1 MVISKL
7 IPALLLAA
15 LVCANSALQAFSAQT
30 VSAQS
35 ASAQPSSAPSGSAQ
49 ASPPKSAQAPARSAQ
64 APKKKS
70 TPASA
75 QSSPTDGLQEAETL
89 LQNQQYAQ
97 AEEKLL
103 IAVTSA
109 AQNPQAWFDLGFAQ
123 SHLDKNWEAVA
134 SYQKAVELSPKW
146 FEANLNLGVALA
158 RSGDVSSAVAVLTH
172 AVELTPTS
180 GGDEA
185 RGRAWLALAEAM
197 EQAGGD
203 PKGAAAAYDKALAF
217 KAGGPELLVK
227 AGMLLAKAG
236 DAPGAELHFE
246 KAAEAG
252 DSTGM
257 AQLINLM
264 ASQKR
269 YNDAELWLSKYVAQ
283 NPQDSAARL
292 QYARL
297 LSSQDKKAEAVA
309 ALQASA
315 KPYSPEIAQ
324 ELVEIYLTNKQYK
337 DAEATLRPLVEADP
351 RDPQLHLRLG
361 IALLYQLRY
370 ADAEAELARTVQLK
384 SDMADAYIY
393 LADAARENQHYE
405 LAIRSLDA
413 HARLAPE
420 TPKTYFIRATSYD
433 HLRLY
438 KPAAENYKHFLAV
451 SGGKYP
457 EQEFQARH
465 RLKAIEP

>member
-1 MVISKL
+1 MVISKF

-15 LVCANSALQAFSAQT
+15 LLYANSALQAASSAQSTPAKAPSAQT
-30 VSAQS
+30 ESEPGTPLA
-35 ASAQPSSAPSGSAQ
+35 
-49 ASPPKSAQAPARSAQ
+49 KSAQAPARFAQ
-64 APKKKS
+64 APKKTS
-70 TPASA
+70 TAASA
-75 QSSPTDGLQEAETL
+75 QSRPADGLQEAETL

-103 IAVTSA
+103 VAVTTA

-123 SHLDKNWEAVA
+123 SHLDKNLEAVA
-134 SYQKAVELSPKW
+134 SYQKAVQLSPKW

-158 RSGDVSSAVAVLTH
+158 RSGNASGAVPVLTH

-197 EQAGGD
+197 EQAGSA
-203 PKGAAAAYDKALAF
+203 PKGAASAYDKALEF
-217 KAGGPELLVK
+217 KAGGPEMQVK
-227 AGMLLAKAG
+227 AGMLLEKAG
-236 DAPGAELHFE
+236 DAAGAELHFQ

-252 DSTGM
+252 DSAGM
-257 AQLINLM
+257 AQLVNLM

-269 YNDAELWLSKYVAQ
+269 YHDAELWLSKYVAQ

-297 LSSQDKKAEAVA
+297 LSSQGRKDDAVA

-324 ELVEIYLTNKQYK
+324 ELVEIYLFNKRYK
-337 DAEATLRPLVEADP
+337 DAEAILRPLVEADP
-351 RDPQLHLRLG
+351 KDPQLHLRLG
-361 IALLYQLRY
+361 MALLYQLRY
-370 ADAEAELARTVQLK
+370 ADAEAELTRTVQLK

-405 LAIRSLDA
+405 LAIRALDA